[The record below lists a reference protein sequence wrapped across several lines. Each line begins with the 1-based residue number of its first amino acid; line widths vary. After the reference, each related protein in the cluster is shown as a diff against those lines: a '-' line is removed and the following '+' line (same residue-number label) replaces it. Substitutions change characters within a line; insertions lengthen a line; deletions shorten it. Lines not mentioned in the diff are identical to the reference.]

1 MTHANSQVS
10 PTHSSSSQTSGG
22 RKSSRRMKI
31 VTVATLVGIATSLLP
46 AAVAEASPRR
56 ESRAPRAGYAQAE
69 VLRAEPQY
77 EVVRREVPREV
88 CRSEEVTRPRG
99 GYSVTSP
106 VLGAVIG
113 GALGNAVGHSRRN
126 KQVGVA
132 VGALLGGA
140 IGHDI
145 ARRNQERNGGYD
157 VESRD
162 VCRVETSYEEDE
174 RLTGYDVTYR
184 YGGETYT
191 TFMDRDPGPRLRVRV
206 DVTPVEGD
214 YNREWRR

>member
-1 MTHANSQVS
+1 MSNTKNRQSK
-10 PTHSSSSQTSGG
+10 TSA
-22 RKSSRRMKI
+22 KI
-31 VTVATLVGIATSLLP
+31 VTVATLIGIGATLLP
-46 AAVAEASPRR
+46 ANLAEASPRR
-56 ESRAPRAGYAQAE
+56 EARESRGYAQAD
-69 VLRAEPQY
+69 VIRAEPQY
-77 EVVRREVPREV
+77 ELVRREVPREV
-88 CRSEEVTRPRG
+88 CRTEEYTRPRG
-99 GYSVTSP
+99 DYSVTSP

-145 ARRNQERNGGYD
+145 ARRNQARNGGYD

-162 VCRVETSYEEDE
+162 VCRIETSYEEDE
-174 RLTGYDVTYR
+174 RLTGYEVTYR
-184 YGGETYT
+184 YAGETFT

-214 YNREWRR
+214 YNRHSDRDWNRGSRR